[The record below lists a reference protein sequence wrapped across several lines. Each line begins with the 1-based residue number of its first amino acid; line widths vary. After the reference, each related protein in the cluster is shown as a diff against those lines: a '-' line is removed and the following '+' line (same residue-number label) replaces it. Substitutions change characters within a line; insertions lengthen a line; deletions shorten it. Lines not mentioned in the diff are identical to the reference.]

1 MSRYTGSKM
10 KLTRRIGEDLGLKT
24 NAVKTAKVIANR
36 PGQHGAK
43 GRKKLSGFGIQLKEK
58 QKLKYIYGVTEKQM
72 RKVYDAGTKNPTAT
86 GAAMLALLE
95 RRLDNVIYRLG
106 WANTR
111 AAARQMV
118 SHNHIQVNTK
128 KMNVPSYPV
137 EVDDVIT
144 IKASSA
150 GSALFAKLKE
160 NNKEVPAWIER
171 KGGAGKITRY
181 PTRSEIKEAIEEQ
194 LIVEFYSR

>member
-86 GAAMLALLE
+86 GAAMLALLDP
-95 RRLDNVIYRLG
+95 RLDNMISPLL
-106 WANTR
+106 WPNTLT
-111 AAARQMV
+111 
-118 SHNHIQVNTK
+118 S
-128 KMNVPSYPV
+128 P
-137 EVDDVIT
+137 
-144 IKASSA
+144 
-150 GSALFAKLKE
+150 L
-160 NNKEVPAWIER
+160 
-171 KGGAGKITRY
+171 
-181 PTRSEIKEAIEEQ
+181 
-194 LIVEFYSR
+194 